1 MGQLYTPRS
10 EMACHSGTT
19 QCTVDLKKLQAWP
32 GFQFRS
38 AEQSVSKLLV
48 TTLQD

>member
-19 QCTVDLKKLQAWP
+19 QLQAWP